1 MQLAPPIHGASMMN
15 GYLTKSTL
23 INTNFDLEI
32 INLQFNKSLG
42 ELKKFSIG
50 KIFKAFQY
58 ALKIMIKMFQFK
70 PDLVYFTLSSKGFAF
85 YRDAFYI
92 FLIKRFNTKIILH
105 LHSKGIRNNALRS
118 PLITYIYRLVFKNTE
133 SICLSNNLAHD
144 IENVSKSK
152 PYVIPCG
159 IPVIKVTNEDSAEK
173 IHSTPQILYL
183 SNFIETKGVLV
194 FIEALGLIHE
204 KGLNFNARIVGA
216 PADVTMDIL
225 EKKIRDENLTSLIK
239 IVGPLYNEG
248 KNEEY
253 ENADLFVFPTFYENE
268 AFPLVLLEA
277 LQFSLPVI
285 STFEGGIPEMI
296 INNETGIL
304 VEGRNVE
311 MLASKISSLLND
323 PLLRKEI
330 GDKGRIRFMNN
341 YTLEH
346 FENRILKTFNDV
358 LNKPTTEPNL
368 KTSVLN

>member
-1 MQLAPPIHGASMMN
+1 MQLAPPVHGASMMN
-15 GYLTKSTL
+15 GYLTKSKL
-23 INTNFDLEI
+23 INTNFNLEI

-42 ELKKFSIG
+42 ELKKFSVG
-50 KIFKAFQY
+50 KIFKAFRY
-58 ALKIMIKMFQFK
+58 SLKIVVKMFQFR

-92 FLIKRFNTKIILH
+92 FLIKRFNPKIILH
-105 LHSKGIRNNALRS
+105 LHSKGIKNNALRS

-133 SICLSNNLAHD
+133 SICLSNNLTYD
-144 IENVSKSK
+144 IENVSSSK
-152 PYVIPCG
+152 PYVVPCG
-159 IPVIKVTNEDSAEK
+159 IPVTKLTDNDRMKK
-173 IHSTPQILYL
+173 IHTTPQILFL
-183 SNFIETKGVLV
+183 SNFIESKGVLV
-194 FIEALGLIHE
+194 FIDALGLIHK

-216 PADVTMDIL
+216 PADVTLDIL
-225 EKKIRDENLTSLIK
+225 EKKINDGNLTSLIE
-239 IVGPLYNEG
+239 IVGPLYNER

-253 ENADLFVFPTFYENE
+253 ENADLFIFPTFYENE

-304 VEGRNVE
+304 VESRNVE
-311 MLASKISSLLND
+311 MLANKIANLIND
-323 PLLRKEI
+323 PTLRKEM

-346 FENRILKTFNDV
+346 FENRILETFNDV
-358 LNKPTTEPNL
+358 LNKPAAE
-368 KTSVLN
+368 LNINHPL